1 MTDEPQISIFTTDAN
16 LVVRSWDA
24 WLERATGLSA
34 EAACG
39 QPLTA
44 LIPDLESRGLLLRF
58 QRVLEQ
64 GVVETLAPA
73 FHHYL
78 IPCPPLAPS
87 KYFDRM
93 QQRVTIAPLRDFD
106 SIAGTVVTI
115 EDVTARKDKERD
127 LAEQLASAKE
137 SERLQAAQK
146 LGEIEMLQPTAL
158 EAAESP
164 LLEALGDESWRV
176 RRVAVDSLALQA
188 GASTTATLLRAIREN
203 HRNLSVLNSALQV
216 LALSDVDVIEPLIEF
231 LNDQND
237 VELRI
242 YAALALGERKD
253 SRAIPALIRALADTD
268 ANVRYHSIE
277 ALGHL
282 CAAEAVDAL
291 VAVAESGDFF
301 LAFPALDA
309 LRRIGDPIVAP
320 RLVPLLEDEL
330 LCEPA
335 AAALGLLGD
344 QEVVAPLVELLNG
357 CNPPAL
363 SIASSLAAL
372 YERYETVYREGSHI
386 ADLVRQGISKGGTEN
401 AIAAL
406 RAANSEELK
415 ALVQVLGWLE
425 GPEVE
430 RALTGLLGQPAV
442 RKAVQDALVRK
453 GTQVTELLLE
463 QLSEEDLETRKATVE
478 ALGRIGDARAVPAL
492 TNLLAE
498 EPELAVAAAEAL
510 AQIIQKRGGDRGAF
524 EALLLLIG
532 HPDAAVRQAAISALD
547 SLGHP
552 DMPTAV
558 VLALEDP
565 NPYVRESAVKI
576 AGYFAFSECLDL
588 LFERCADPDERVR
601 RAAIEHIPYLEDPR
615 VLPALALALESE
627 TPPVRAAAARAFSV
641 VESELAFPHLQ
652 QALSDPDPWVRY
664 YAARSTGTHGYP
676 EAVAALTQLVLADRA
691 HQVRAAAVEALGRI
705 AQLSQAETIVKLLA
719 PLATDLGGDG
729 DLARAAIAA
738 LGMISHPDA
747 LPPLLCALQSPNPL
761 RRCDAVIAL
770 GKRGGEGA
778 VGAIQWLAASDP
790 EANVMQAATEALA
803 RMSSEEAI
811 AALIDLSADQL
822 RVKAC
827 IAALLRTEARTGVS
841 FEKQIEWIGRGLTHP
856 QAQVRCAVVEVLTRL
871 KHPHASELL
880 TDALDDAEASVRLGA
895 VRSLGYLGN
904 RSAELKLATLSR
916 TDPDPVVRRAAQ
928 KVLQS

>member
-16 LVVRSWDA
+16 LVVRSWEP

-58 QRVLEQ
+58 QRVLAQ

-93 QQRVTIAPLRDFD
+93 QQRVTIAPLRENDR
-106 SIAGTVVTI
+106 IAGTVVTI

-137 SERLQAAQK
+137 SERLRAAQK
-146 LGEIEMLQPTAL
+146 LGEIEGLAL
-158 EAAESP
+158 SQGFAADGSLAESP
-164 LLEALGDESWRV
+164 LLEALGDQSWRV
-176 RRVAVDSLALQA
+176 RRVAVDSLALRA

-231 LNDQND
+231 LNDPND

-253 SRAIPALIRALADTD
+253 PRAIPALVRALADAD
-268 ANVRYHSIE
+268 ANVRYHTIE
-277 ALGHL
+277 AIGHL
-282 CAAEAVDAL
+282 RAAEAVDAL
-291 VAVAESGDFF
+291 VAIAESGDFF

-320 RLVPLLEDEL
+320 RLVPLLADEL

-344 QEVVAPLVELLNG
+344 REVVAPLVELLNG
-357 CNPPAL
+357 SNPPAL

-386 ADLVRQGISKGGTEN
+386 ADLVRLGISKGGTQNVLDALPLAN
-401 AIAAL
+401 A
-406 RAANSEELK
+406 EELK
-415 ALVQVLGWLE
+415 ALVQVLGWLD
-425 GPEVE
+425 GPPVE

-442 RKAVQDALVRK
+442 RKAVLDALVRK
-453 GTQVTELLLE
+453 GTRVTELLVE
-463 QLSEEDLETRKATVE
+463 QLSLEDLERRKAAVV

-498 EPELAVAAAEAL
+498 EPELAVAAADAL
-510 AQIIQKRGGDRGAF
+510 AQIGDRGAF

-532 HPDAAVRQAAISALD
+532 HPDTAVRQAAIAALD

-552 DMPTAV
+552 DMSARMV
-558 VLALEDP
+558 ELLSDP

-615 VLPALALALESE
+615 VLPALARALESDSSA
-627 TPPVRAAAARAFSV
+627 VRAAAARAFSL
-641 VESELAFPHLQ
+641 VESDRAFPYLQ

-676 EAVAALTQLVLADRA
+676 EAVAALTQLVRADRA
-691 HQVRAAAVEALGRI
+691 NQVRAAAVEALGRI
-705 AQLSQAETIVKLLA
+705 AHTSQAEAIVKLLA
-719 PLATDLGGDG
+719 PLATDLAGDG

-738 LGMISHPDA
+738 LGMIEHPDA
-747 LPPLLCALQSPNPL
+747 GGPLLSALQSPNPL
-761 RRCDAVIAL
+761 RRCDALIAL

-778 VGAIQWLAASDP
+778 VGAILWLAASDP
-790 EANVMQAATEALA
+790 EATVANAATDALA
-803 RMSSEEAI
+803 RISSEEAI
-811 AALIDLSADQL
+811 AALIDLSADQQ

-841 FEKQIEWIGRGLTHP
+841 FDKQIEWIGRGLSHP

-871 KHPHASELL
+871 KHPHASQLL
-880 TDALDDAEASVRLGA
+880 ISALDDAEASVRLTA
-895 VRSLGYLGN
+895 LRSLGYLGN
-904 RSAELKLATLSR
+904 RSAQQKLAALSR
-916 TDPDPVVRRAAQ
+916 TDPDPAVRRAAQ

>member
-24 WLERATGLSA
+24 WLERATGQSA
-34 EAACG
+34 SAACG
-39 QPLTA
+39 RNLTA

-78 IPCPPLAPS
+78 IPCPPQRPS
-87 KYFDRM
+87 KHFDRM
-93 QQRVTIAPLRDFD
+93 QQRVTIAPLRENDR
-106 SIAGTVVTI
+106 IAGTVVTI

-137 SERLQAAQK
+137 SDRLLAARR
-146 LGEIEMLQPTAL
+146 LGEIEGL
-158 EAAESP
+158 ELSGDGSLAASP

-176 RRVAVDSLALQA
+176 RRVAVDSLALRA
-188 GASTTATLLRAIREN
+188 GTSTTATLLRAIREN

-231 LNDQND
+231 LNDPDD

-253 SRAIPALIRALADTD
+253 PRAIPALIRALADADT
-268 ANVRYHSIE
+268 NVRYHTIE
-277 ALGHL
+277 AIGQLR
-282 CAAEAVDAL
+282 AAAAVDAL
-291 VAVAESGDFF
+291 LAIAESGDFF

-320 RLVPLLEDEL
+320 HLVPLLADEL

-344 QEVVAPLVELLNG
+344 REVVAPLVELLNG
-357 CNPPAL
+357 PNPPARA
-363 SIASSLAAL
+363 IASSLAAL

-386 ADLVRQGISKGGTEN
+386 ADLVRLGISERGTQNVLDALQVAN
-401 AIAAL
+401 A
-406 RAANSEELK
+406 EELK

-425 GPEVE
+425 GPPVE
-430 RALTGLLGQPAV
+430 RALARLLRRTAV
-442 RKAVQDALVRK
+442 RKAVLDALVRK
-453 GTQVTELLLE
+453 GTRVKDLLVSL
-463 QLSEEDLETRKATVE
+463 LSEEDLETRKAAVV
-478 ALGRIGDARAVPAL
+478 ALGRIGDTRAVPAL
-492 TNLLAE
+492 INLLAE
-498 EPELAVAAAEAL
+498 DPELAVAAAEAL
-510 AQIIQKRGGDRGAF
+510 AQIGDRGAF

-532 HPDAAVRQAAISALD
+532 HPDAAVRQATIAALD

-552 DMPTAV
+552 DMSARMV
-558 VLALEDP
+558 ELLRDP
-565 NPYVRESAVKI
+565 NPYIRESAVKI
-576 AGYFAFSECLDL
+576 AGYFAFAECLDL
-588 LFERCADPDERVR
+588 LFERCTDPDERVR

-615 VLPALALALESE
+615 VLPALARALESDSSA
-627 TPPVRAAAARAFSV
+627 VRAAAARAFSL
-641 VESELAFPHLQ
+641 VESDRAFPYLK
-652 QALSDPDPWVRY
+652 QALCDPDPWVRY
-664 YAARSTGTHGYP
+664 YAARSTGTHGYR
-676 EAVAALTQLVLADRA
+676 EAVAALTHLVLTDRA
-691 HQVRAAAVEALGRI
+691 NQVRAAAVEALGRI
-705 AQLSQAETIVKLLA
+705 AHISQAETIVKLLA
-719 PLATDLGGDG
+719 PLATDESGDG

-738 LGMISHPDA
+738 LGMIEHPDA
-747 LPPLLCALQSPNPL
+747 GGPLLCALQSPDPQ
-761 RRCDAVIAL
+761 RRCDALVAL

-778 VGAIQWLAASDP
+778 VGAILWLAASDP
-790 EANVMQAATEALA
+790 EPSVASAATDALA
-803 RMSSEEAI
+803 RISCEEAI
-811 AALIDLSADQL
+811 AALIDLSADQQ
-822 RVKAC
+822 RVQAC

-841 FEKQIEWIGRGLTHP
+841 FDKQIEWIGRGLSHP

-880 TDALDDAEASVRLGA
+880 TNALDDAEPAVRLTA

-904 RSAELKLATLSR
+904 RSAEQKLAALSR
-916 TDPDPVVRRAAQ
+916 TDPDPAVRRAAQ

>member
-39 QPLTA
+39 RNLTA

-78 IPCPPLAPS
+78 IPCPPLQPS
-87 KYFDRM
+87 RHFEHM
-93 QQRVTIAPLRDFD
+93 QQRVTIAPLRENDR
-106 SIAGTVVTI
+106 IAGTAVTI
-115 EDVTARKDKERD
+115 EDVTARKDQERS

-137 SERLQAAQK
+137 SERLLAARK
-146 LGEIEMLQPTAL
+146 LGEIEGL
-158 EAAESP
+158 ELSGDESQTESP
-164 LLEALGDESWRV
+164 LLEALGDQSWRV
-176 RRVAVDSLALQA
+176 RRVAVDSLALRA
-188 GASTTATLLRAIREN
+188 AASTTATLLRAIREN

-231 LNDQND
+231 LNDPDD

-253 SRAIPALIRALADTD
+253 RRAIPALVRALADAD
-268 ANVRYHSIE
+268 ANVRYHTIE
-277 ALGHL
+277 AIGQLR
-282 CAAEAVDAL
+282 AAEAVDAL
-291 VAVAESGDFF
+291 VAIAESGDFF

-320 RLVPLLEDEL
+320 RLVPLLADEL

-344 QEVVAPLVELLNG
+344 RDAVAPLVELLNG
-357 CNPPAL
+357 SNPPARA
-363 SIASSLAAL
+363 IASSLAAL
-372 YERYETVYREGSHI
+372 YNRYETVYREGSHI
-386 ADLVRQGISKGGTEN
+386 ADLVRLGISKGGTQNVLDALPLAN
-401 AIAAL
+401 A
-406 RAANSEELK
+406 EELK

-425 GPEVE
+425 GPPVE
-430 RALTGLLGQPAV
+430 RALARLLGQPAV
-442 RKAVQDALVRK
+442 RKAVLDALVRK
-453 GTQVTELLLE
+453 GTRVTELLVE
-463 QLSEEDLETRKATVE
+463 QLSEEDLEMRKAAVV

-492 TNLLAE
+492 TCLLAE
-498 EPELAVAAAEAL
+498 DPELAVAAAEAL
-510 AQIIQKRGGDRGAF
+510 AQIGDRGAF

-532 HPDAAVRQAAISALD
+532 HPDAAVRQAAIAALD

-552 DMPTAV
+552 DMSARMV
-558 VLALEDP
+558 ELLRDP

-615 VLPALALALESE
+615 VLPALARALESDSSA
-627 TPPVRAAAARAFSV
+627 VRAAAARAFSL
-641 VESELAFPHLQ
+641 VESDRAFPYLQ
-652 QALSDPDPWVRY
+652 QALCDPDPWVRY
-664 YAARSTGTHGYP
+664 YATRSTGTHGYP
-676 EAVAALTQLVLADRA
+676 EAVPALTHLVRTDPAN
-691 HQVRAAAVEALGRI
+691 QVRAAAVEALGRI
-705 AQLSQAETIVKLLA
+705 AHLSQAETIVKLLA
-719 PLATDLGGDG
+719 PLATDESGDS

-738 LGMISHPDA
+738 LGMIEHPDA
-747 LPPLLCALQSPNPL
+747 GGPLLCALQSPKPQ

-778 VGAIQWLAASDP
+778 VGAILWLAASDP
-790 EANVMQAATEALA
+790 EASVTNAATDALA
-803 RMSSEEAI
+803 RISSEEAI
-811 AALIDLSADQL
+811 AALIDLSADLQ
-822 RVKAC
+822 RVNSC

-841 FEKQIEWIGRGLTHP
+841 FDKQIEWIGRGLSHP

-871 KHPHASELL
+871 KHPQASELL
-880 TDALDDAEASVRLGA
+880 TSALDDAEAAVRLVA

-904 RSAELKLATLSR
+904 RSAELKLAALSR
-916 TDPDPVVRRAAQ
+916 TDPDPAVRRAAQ
-928 KVLQS
+928 KALQS

>member
-39 QPLTA
+39 RNLTA
-44 LIPDLESRGLLLRF
+44 LIPELESRGLLLRF

-78 IPCPPLAPS
+78 IPCPPLQPS

-93 QQRVTIAPLRDFD
+93 QQRVTIAPLRENDR
-106 SIAGTVVTI
+106 IAGTVVTI
-115 EDVTARKDKERD
+115 EDVTARKDKERE

-137 SERLQAAQK
+137 SERLLAARK
-146 LGEIEMLQPTAL
+146 LGEMEGLGLGAV
-158 EAAESP
+158 EATQSP

-176 RRVAVDSLALQA
+176 RRVAVDSLALRA
-188 GASTTATLLRAIREN
+188 GASTTTTLLRAIRDN

-231 LNDQND
+231 LNDPDD

-253 SRAIPALIRALADTD
+253 PRAIPALIRALADAD
-268 ANVRYHSIE
+268 ANVRYHTIE
-277 ALGHL
+277 AIGHL
-282 CAAEAVDAL
+282 RAAEAVDAL
-291 VAVAESGDFF
+291 VAIAESGDFF

-320 RLVPLLEDEL
+320 RLVPLLADEL

-344 QEVVAPLVELLNG
+344 RDAVAPLVELLNG
-357 CNPPAL
+357 SNPPAL
-363 SIASSLAAL
+363 AIASSLTAL
-372 YERYETVYREGSHI
+372 YERYQTVYREGSHI
-386 ADLVRQGISKGGTEN
+386 ADLVHLGISDRGIQN
-401 AIAAL
+401 VLDAL
-406 RAANSEELK
+406 QLANPEELK

-425 GPEVE
+425 GPPVE
-430 RALTGLLGQPAV
+430 RALAGLLGQPAV
-442 RKAVQDALVRK
+442 SKAVLDALVRK
-453 GTQVTELLLE
+453 GTRVTELLVE
-463 QLSEEDLETRKATVE
+463 ELSEEDLETRKAAVV

-492 TNLLAE
+492 TNLLADD
-498 EPELAVAAAEAL
+498 PELAVAAAEAL
-510 AQIIQKRGGDRGAF
+510 AQCAHQSGGDRGAF

-532 HPDAAVRQAAISALD
+532 HPDAAVRQATIAALD

-552 DMPTAV
+552 DMSARMV
-558 VLALEDP
+558 ELLRDP

-576 AGYFAFSECLDL
+576 AGYFAFPECLDL
-588 LFERCADPDERVR
+588 LFERCGDPDERVR

-615 VLPALALALESE
+615 VLPALTRALESDSSA
-627 TPPVRAAAARAFSV
+627 VRAAAARAFSL
-641 VESELAFPHLQ
+641 VESDRAFPYLQ

-676 EAVAALTQLVLADRA
+676 ETVAALTQLVRADPA
-691 HQVRAAAVEALGRI
+691 NQVRAAAVEALGRI
-705 AQLSQAETIVKLLA
+705 ANLSQAEMIVKLLA
-719 PLATDLGGDG
+719 PIATDDSGDG

-738 LGMISHPDA
+738 LGMIEHPDA
-747 LPPLLCALQSPNPL
+747 GAPLLCALQSANPL
-761 RRCDAVIAL
+761 RRCDALVAL

-790 EANVMQAATEALA
+790 EASVTNAATDALA
-803 RMSSEEAI
+803 RISSEEAI
-811 AALIDLSADQL
+811 AALIDLCADQQ
-822 RVKAC
+822 RVNAC

-841 FEKQIEWIGRGLTHP
+841 FERQIEWIGRGLSHP
-856 QAQVRCAVVEVLTRL
+856 QAQVRCAAVEVLTRL

-880 TDALDDAEASVRLGA
+880 TNALDDAEASVRLAA

-904 RSAELKLATLSR
+904 RSAELKLAALSR